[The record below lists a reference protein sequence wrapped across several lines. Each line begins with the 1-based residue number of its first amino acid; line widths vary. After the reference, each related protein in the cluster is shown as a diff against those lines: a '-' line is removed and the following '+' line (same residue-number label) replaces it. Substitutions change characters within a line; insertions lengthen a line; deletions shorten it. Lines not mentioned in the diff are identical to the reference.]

1 MQNRSL
7 KFVATL
13 LASVLVLWL
22 VGCGPKAIKP
32 KSVLDTPD
40 NHFNQGMRELDRG
53 NLDLAVQ
60 EFERAKSLDPKYAE
74 AYAGLALVHATKQ
87 DFQKAMELVDQ
98 ALAKNKNSLEAR
110 IIKGRIITMR
120 RKGDD
125 WMEEAVKE
133 FKKAAEQYPSS
144 DKPLYFMGI
153 TYKEGY
159 DFGQAAAAFA
169 KVIEMKG
176 NYAAAADKE
185 WALVQKIQ
193 RAAPGTKVGAKI
205 ALITEI
211 SRADLAVLLMEEL
224 KLMELLE
231 KKRAKTYDT
240 GFRPPEDVTKM
251 AQPEAKL
258 PDVTDIDGH
267 WAKNWIKDIVA
278 AQGMDVFPDHT
289 FRPDEKI
296 TRANYAKIMQDI
308 MILATGDQRLATK
321 FIGEASPFPDVNPS
335 HWAFNSI
342 MLMVSR
348 GIMAADK
355 MTGEF
360 RLNDHMSGADALL
373 AIRDFQ
379 NAMRITF

>member
-110 IIKGRIITMR
+110 VIKGRIITMR

-133 FKKAAEQYPSS
+133 FKKAAEQYP
-144 DKPLYFMGI
+144 
-153 TYKEGY
+153 
-159 DFGQAAAAFA
+159 
-169 KVIEMKG
+169 
-176 NYAAAADKE
+176 
-185 WALVQKIQ
+185 
-193 RAAPGTKVGAKI
+193 
-205 ALITEI
+205 
-211 SRADLAVLLMEEL
+211 
-224 KLMELLE
+224 
-231 KKRAKTYDT
+231 
-240 GFRPPEDVTKM
+240 
-251 AQPEAKL
+251 
-258 PDVTDIDGH
+258 
-267 WAKNWIKDIVA
+267 
-278 AQGMDVFPDHT
+278 
-289 FRPDEKI
+289 
-296 TRANYAKIMQDI
+296 
-308 MILATGDQRLATK
+308 
-321 FIGEASPFPDVNPS
+321 
-335 HWAFNSI
+335 
-342 MLMVSR
+342 
-348 GIMAADK
+348 
-355 MTGEF
+355 
-360 RLNDHMSGADALL
+360 
-373 AIRDFQ
+373 
-379 NAMRITF
+379 